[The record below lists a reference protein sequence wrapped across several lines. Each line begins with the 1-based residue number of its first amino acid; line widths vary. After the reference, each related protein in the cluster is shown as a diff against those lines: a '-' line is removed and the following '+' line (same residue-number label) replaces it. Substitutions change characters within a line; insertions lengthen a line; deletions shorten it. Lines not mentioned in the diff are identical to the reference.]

1 MRKKAE
7 TKAVQF
13 LAKVMLAKVM
23 LAKAKAEVVAMVLFV
38 GEVMRRTK
46 EKAKVMA
53 RHRHRHRVGLS
64 RGGLIELDGSTSAQI
79 LWS

>member
-13 LAKVMLAKVM
+13 LAKVMLAK
-23 LAKAKAEVVAMVLFV
+23 AKAESVAMVLFV

-46 EKAKVMA
+46 AKAKGMA
-53 RHRHRHRVGLS
+53 RHHHRHRVGLS